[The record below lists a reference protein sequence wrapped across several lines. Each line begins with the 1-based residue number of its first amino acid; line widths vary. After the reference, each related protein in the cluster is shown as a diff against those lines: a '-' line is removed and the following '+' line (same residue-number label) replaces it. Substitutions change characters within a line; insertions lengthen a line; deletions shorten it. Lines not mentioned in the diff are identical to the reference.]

1 MRTLWIG
8 DSHLAGMADRVRE
21 LAGGRGWSGLVS
33 SRVGWSTG
41 RWASSGELP
50 SLVARATP
58 ELLVVVLGTNDDPPN
73 ADDVRALLAQAPGVR
88 AIWIGPFWTTR
99 FDRVYASAAPE
110 FTSGASLATHLPFP
124 SSGSHL
130 THAQYGILAERL
142 VAEVAAMTRGP
153 LGPLL
158 LGGGVAL
165 AVVVA
170 LAVSFDK
177 GRKTVWERKWTKDEP
192 HPFDPRGWRR

>member
-8 DSHLAGMADRVRE
+8 DSHLVGMASRVRE
-21 LAGGRGWSGLVS
+21 LAGARGWSGIVS
-33 SRVGWSTG
+33 AHVGWSTG

-50 SLVARATP
+50 PLVARAMP
-58 ELLVVVLGTNDDPPN
+58 EVLVVVLGTNDEPPN

-88 AIWIGPFWTTR
+88 AIWIGPFWTTK
-99 FDRVYASAAPE
+99 FDGVYAAASPE
-110 FTSGASLATHLPFP
+110 FTSGSSLAQGLPFP
-124 SSGSHL
+124 TSGSHL

-153 LGPLL
+153 MGPLL
-158 LGGGVAL
+158 LGLGTA
-165 AVVVA
+165 AAIIVA

-177 GRKTVWERKWTKDEP
+177 GRKTVWERKWKAGEAR
-192 HPFDPRGWRR
+192 HPMFGGAR